1 MKENRLEEAAEYIS
15 KWSQVRP
22 QAVMVMGSGLG
33 GYGELVDQEYV
44 FDYSAVP
51 GWPRST
57 APGHAGKLILGYR
70 NGIPV
75 AVFSGRFHCYEG
87 YTASETVIP
96 LQTMLLLG
104 ARNVFLTNAAGA
116 IQTRFHPGTLMLIE
130 DHINF
135 TGHNPLAGAN
145 KEELGVRFPDMSSV
159 YDPAINDLLEKAA
172 EENDFYVERGVYA
185 WMIGPSYE
193 TPAEIRALRIL
204 GADAVGMSTVPEAI
218 AARHAGARVAAVS
231 CLSNLAAG
239 VGTEPLTEREVL
251 DAAAA
256 AQENMAILADAF
268 LQGTASSEQQPS
280 EDGQG

>member
-1 MKENRLEEAAEYIS
+1 MDNRLEEAAAYIS

-33 GYGELVDQEYV
+33 SYADLIEQEYV
-44 FDYSAVP
+44 FDYGAVP
-51 GWPRST
+51 GWPKST

-70 NGIPV
+70 SGVPV

-87 YTASETVIP
+87 YSASETVIP
-96 LQTMLLLG
+96 LQTMLFLG

-116 IQTRFHPGTLMLIE
+116 IQNRFHPGTLMLIE
-130 DHINF
+130 DHLNL
-135 TGHNPLAGAN
+135 TGHNPLAGHN
-145 KEELGVRFPDMSSV
+145 NDRLGVRFPDMTQV
-159 YDPAINDLLEKAA
+159 YDPDLNRCLEKAA
-172 EENDFYVERGVYA
+172 EQNDFYVERGVYA

-239 VGTEPLTEREVL
+239 VGNEPLTEQEVL
-251 DAAAA
+251 DAADAA
-256 AQENMAILADAF
+256 SENMAILADAF
-268 LQGTASSEQQPS
+268 LECVSSS
-280 EDGQG
+280 

>member
-1 MKENRLEEAAEYIS
+1 MREKRLEEAAEYIS

-33 GYGELVDQEYV
+33 GYGELIDQEYV
-44 FDYSAVP
+44 FDYGAVP

-70 NGIPV
+70 NDVPV

-87 YTASETVIP
+87 YSAPETVIP

-116 IQTRFHPGTLMLIE
+116 IQTHFRPGTLMLIE
-130 DHINF
+130 DHINL
-135 TGHNPLAGAN
+135 TGHNPLTGPN
-145 KEELGVRFPDMSSV
+145 DERLGVRFPDMTCI
-159 YDPAINDLLEKAA
+159 YDPRLNNCLEKAA
-172 EENDFYVERGVYA
+172 EAHDFYVERGVYA
-185 WMIGPSYE
+185 WMTGPSYE

-239 VGTEPLTEREVL
+239 VGSEPLTEQEVL

-256 AQENMAILADAF
+256 ASENMAILGDAF
-268 LQGTASSEQQPS
+268 LACVTSSQNEV
-280 EDGQG
+280 